1 MSATLPASAKAFS
14 AQARVGGS
22 NKTLLPSRLI
32 AEALGRGLLS
42 SASATSAAADGDL
55 VCRKCMSVYTSV
67 MRKSDE
73 LRRERIAEAAYTLI
87 RERGYRRASLL
98 EIAKSAGVS
107 NQTMYRWYGSKRG
120 LFGALIEANATR
132 AAAAIDQALVDAS
145 RPEDALREV
154 ALLVLRTVTSDRAVD
169 LNRAAAADASDTGEL
184 GAALARAGRDLIIP
198 RVARLV
204 ERAHQRGDLTAPDA
218 AAAAEMWVSLVIG
231 DLQIRVV
238 TGAIPTPPDDELRRR
253 AATGCLAFLFLY
265 APSTPITI
273 GEPS

>member
-1 MSATLPASAKAFS
+1 
-14 AQARVGGS
+14 
-22 NKTLLPSRLI
+22 
-32 AEALGRGLLS
+32 
-42 SASATSAAADGDL
+42 
-55 VCRKCMSVYTSV
+55 

-198 RVARLV
+198 RVASLV